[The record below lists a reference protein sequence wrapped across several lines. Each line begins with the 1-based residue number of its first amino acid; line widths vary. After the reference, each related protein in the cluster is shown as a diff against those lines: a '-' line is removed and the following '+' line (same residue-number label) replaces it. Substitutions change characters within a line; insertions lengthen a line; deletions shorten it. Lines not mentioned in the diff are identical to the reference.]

1 MGHRLLRERMGVGK
15 SPYLSKKQ
23 SMRYD
28 STTGLPADVI
38 QEIVA
43 RVWDVA
49 QSRCLDFSGH
59 KVKLYQ

>member
-1 MGHRLLRERMGVGK
+1 MGVGK

>member
-1 MGHRLLRERMGVGK
+1 MEVVNE
-15 SPYLSKKQ
+15 PYIAMEQ

-43 RVWDVA
+43 RVWDVT
-49 QSRCLDFSGH
+49 QGRGLDFSRH
-59 KVKLYQ
+59 KVKLY